1 MCGYIQR
8 TAKIPKLDRI
18 FQGWGISDPL
28 PFGRF
33 WPGTPISGVI
43 IGSDAGAQAVDAM
56 WWFLL
61 EEKGGALKPNRQI
74 TCFNARNLEG
84 RLWKSPF
91 KTSRCVIPATAI
103 VETKA
108 NQSYLMEA
116 SDGLL
121 LGGLFRKWDNGADPM
136 YSCSVIT
143 CDPHPRFSQYHD
155 KSIPLLLPPDPGLL
169 DTWLDPGF
177 TDVGFFAGLIGQMRI
192 PTDFEVTP
200 VKNSQTLAAQG
211 PSQLLEKD

>member
-1 MCGYIQR
+1 M
-8 TAKIPKLDRI
+8 
-18 FQGWGISDPL
+18 

-43 IGSDAGAQAVDAM
+43 IGSDAGARAVEAM

-74 TCFNARNLEG
+74 TCFNARNLDG
-84 RLWKSPF
+84 RLW
-91 KTSRCVIPATAI
+91 AI
-103 VETKA
+103 IETKA

-116 SDGLL
+116 TEGLL
-121 LGGLFRKWDNGADPM
+121 LGGLYRTWADGDHLA

-143 CDPHPRFSQYHD
+143 CEPHPRFSQYHD
-155 KSIPLLLPPDPGLL
+155 KSIPLLLPPDPALL
-169 DTWLDPGF
+169 ETWLDPGF
-177 TDVGFFAGLIGQMRI
+177 SDVGFFGGLIDQVRI

-200 VKNSQTLAAQG
+200 VKNSQTLVPQG
-211 PSQLLEKD
+211 PTELLEKD